1 MFDNYIKVAIRN
13 LWRYKSFSLINLG
26 GLALGMACFI
36 LIMLWVQDE
45 LTYDQFHRQKDHL
58 FIVMNQEE
66 GEKGMEGGTTIP
78 YALASIMTGEV
89 PEIIS
94 FTRYQRRK
102 WLETTMLRYGE
113 KKFYEDNFFLAD
125 SSFFKLFTFKF
136 IAGNPATT
144 LSNPNSVVITEQI
157 AQKYFGN
164 SDPINKVLNYNNR
177 NDLTVTGVI
186 QKPENT
192 IFDFEIIA
200 PIYLLGEERL
210 NSWSWESNSYVLLQ
224 KNADVDL
231 VRTKIANMMK
241 KYGREGEQKYK
252 VNIQPVTKIH
262 LYIEGNNAETVYIF
276 SAIAIFILL
285 IACFNFMNL
294 ATALSSTRAKE
305 VGMRKVIGSTRYQ
318 LIFQFIGESLIL
330 AVAAAVIAVILVEL
344 FLPVFN
350 NLSDKQ
356 LRLQFSLLMIVK
368 VATIVFITGV
378 LAGCYPA
385 VSISSLQPINVL
397 RKNMLFRLQTRK
409 KISLRVILVISQ
421 FTISIALIIITTASH
436 EQLRFIQQ
444 KEMGWN
450 REHVVAFPINQQL
463 RSNFKSIKNE
473 LQKNTDVMHVTQAST
488 IPVHIGNFNPIDWQG
503 KADDEMKMIQFVV
516 TDHDYIQTFGMKII
530 EGRDFSEL
538 ITTDVNNFIVNEEAV
553 KFMNIEGPGS
563 EWIDFMNTKGR
574 IIGVVEN
581 FHFRHLSSEI
591 KPIILTI
598 HPQNYDYF
606 LNYVAV
612 KINSDNIPET
622 LAYVKHIFARFAPD
636 FPFDY
641 QFVDQVFDQLYRTET
656 RLKEIFNYFTL
667 FAIFISCLG
676 LFGLSSFL
684 SGQRTK
690 EVGIRKVLGASI
702 LQVIFLQ
709 TKEFTKWILIANLV
723 AWPASYYAL
732 HLWFQ
737 NYAYH
742 ISLSFDLFIFAGGLA
757 FMVALLTVS
766 WQAVKAAIA
775 NPVESLRYE

>member
-1 MFDNYIKVAIRN
+1 MII
-13 LWRYKSFSLINLG
+13 YK
-26 GLALGMACFI
+26 
-36 LIMLWVQDE
+36 
-45 LTYDQFHRQKDHL
+45 H
-58 FIVMNQEE
+58 
-66 GEKGMEGGTTIP
+66 
-78 YALASIMTGEV
+78 
-89 PEIIS
+89 
-94 FTRYQRRK
+94 
-102 WLETTMLRYGE
+102 
-113 KKFYEDNFFLAD
+113 
-125 SSFFKLFTFKF
+125 
-136 IAGNPATT
+136 
-144 LSNPNSVVITEQI
+144 
-157 AQKYFGN
+157 
-164 SDPINKVLNYNNR
+164 
-177 NDLTVTGVI
+177 
-186 QKPENT
+186 
-192 IFDFEIIA
+192 
-200 PIYLLGEERL
+200 
-210 NSWSWESNSYVLLQ
+210 
-224 KNADVDL
+224 
-231 VRTKIANMMK
+231 
-241 KYGREGEQKYK
+241 
-252 VNIQPVTKIH
+252 
-262 LYIEGNNAETVYIF
+262 
-276 SAIAIFILL
+276 
-285 IACFNFMNL
+285 
-294 ATALSSTRAKE
+294 
-305 VGMRKVIGSTRYQ
+305 
-318 LIFQFIGESLIL
+318 
-330 AVAAAVIAVILVEL
+330 
-344 FLPVFN
+344 
-350 NLSDKQ
+350 
-356 LRLQFSLLMIVK
+356 
-368 VATIVFITGV
+368 
-378 LAGCYPA
+378 
-385 VSISSLQPINVL
+385 
-397 RKNMLFRLQTRK
+397 
-409 KISLRVILVISQ
+409 
-421 FTISIALIIITTASH
+421 
-436 EQLRFIQQ
+436 
-444 KEMGWN
+444 
-450 REHVVAFPINQQL
+450 
-463 RSNFKSIKNE
+463 
-473 LQKNTDVMHVTQAST
+473 
-488 IPVHIGNFNPIDWQG
+488 
-503 KADDEMKMIQFVV
+503 
-516 TDHDYIQTFGMKII
+516 
-530 EGRDFSEL
+530 FSEL